1 MSEYL
6 APLKDMRFAIER
18 LAPLAAVSAL
28 PGYDE
33 ATPDLVD
40 AVLEGANQ
48 FASEVLSPL
57 NWPGDRHG
65 AQHTG
70 DGVKTPPGWQQAYRE
85 FVDGGWNGVGCAPE
99 FGGQGLPRVVA
110 TAVAEMWNSANL
122 SFALCPMLT
131 QGAIDAIEHHGTAEQ
146 QAAFLPRMVSGE
158 WTGTM
163 NLTEPQAGSDLSAVR
178 TRAERDGKQFRI
190 FGQKIYITYGEHDLT
205 DNIIHLVL
213 ARITGAPAGTRGIS
227 LFIVPKFLLDAAGN
241 PGPRNDVRCASIE
254 HKLGIHGS
262 PTAVMLYGEKEG
274 AVGYLVGEENRG
286 LEYMFTMMNNAR
298 HAVGLEGV
306 AIGERAYQ
314 KAREFACER
323 VQGKPTGFHGQGTA
337 TIVEHPDVKRMLL
350 TMKASTEAMRA
361 LAYVCAGAFDRG
373 ARETDPEQA
382 AYYRRRGDL
391 LTPIVKG
398 WCTETGLTL
407 ASVGVQVHGG
417 MGFVEETGA
426 AQYLRDA
433 RIMPIY
439 EGTTGIQAGDLVG
452 RKTQRDGGQAAREL
466 LDEMRADE
474 AALAALRDPRARAIA
489 VELGRALDSLESA
502 LAWLL
507 GDGSAD
513 PRLAAAASVHYLSLW
528 GIVAGGWLLA
538 RSALLCLTEPRGLD
552 ADFIAAK
559 VSSAHFFATQVL
571 PDAAACERKMLAGS
585 ASVVDYA
592 TALL

>member
-1 MSEYL
+1 MSEYV
-6 APLKDMRFAIER
+6 APLTDIRFAIER
-18 LAPLAAVSAL
+18 LAPLGAVNAL
-28 PGYDE
+28 PGYEE

-40 AVLEGANQ
+40 AVLDGANQ
-48 FASEVLSPL
+48 FASEILSPL

-70 DGVKTPPGWQQAYRE
+70 DGVKTAPGWQEAYRE
-85 FVDGGWNGVGCAPE
+85 FVDGGWNGVGCDPA

-131 QGAIDAIEHHGTAEQ
+131 QGAIDAIEHHGSPEQ

-178 TRAERDGKQFRI
+178 TRAERDGGQFRI

-227 LFIVPKFLLDAAGN
+227 LFIVPKFLLDDAGN
-241 PGPRNDVRCASIE
+241 PGQRNDVRCASIE

-314 KAREFACER
+314 KAREFARDR
-323 VQGKPTGFHGQGTA
+323 VQGKPTGFTGQGA
-337 TIVEHPDVKRMLL
+337 ASIVEHPDVKRMLL
-350 TMKASTEAMRA
+350 TMKSSTEAMRA

-373 ARETDPEQA
+373 AREPDAEKA
-382 AYYRRRGDL
+382 AYFRRRGDL

-407 ASVGVQVHGG
+407 ASLGVQVHGG

-439 EGTTGIQAGDLVG
+439 EGTTGIQAADLVG
-452 RKTQRDGGQAAREL
+452 RKTQRDGGQGAREL
-466 LDEMRADE
+466 LTEMRADQ
-474 AALAALRDPRARAIA
+474 AALAALSDVRAQVIA
-489 VELGRALDSLESA
+489 GQLDNALTALESA
-502 LAWLL
+502 LEWVL
-507 GDGSAD
+507 GEGSAD
-513 PRLAAAASVHYLSLW
+513 PRLAAAASVHYLNLW
-528 GIVAGGWLLA
+528 GVVTGGWLLA
-538 RSALLCLTEPRGLD
+538 RSTLICLAEPGGLD
-552 ADFIAAK
+552 PDFITAK
-559 VSSAHFFATQVL
+559 VASAQFFATQVL
-571 PDAAACERKMLAGS
+571 PDAAACERKMRAGS
-585 ASVVDYA
+585 ASVVEYA
-592 TALL
+592 SALL